1 MSKVITFSSDFPK
14 GHRIAG
20 APTEFSS
27 KLLSAFAALGY
38 DIPHP
43 VFWKENW
50 APKWTTIRGGFSRRA
65 GDYFSPRRWS
75 GRPYNSKQ
83 IIIAPDIKIARVW
96 EVQICF
102 AKNNYSQR
110 PMPFNYERTF
120 FRDNGETKW
129 REMSMSPKIMAANDG
144 LDFEDFCS
152 WFNPKG
158 MDIVFSGQIIT
169 WNPSLEIT

>member
-1 MSKVITFSSDFPK
+1 MSKVITFSMAFPR
-14 GHRIAG
+14 GHRRETD
-20 APTEFSS
+20 PTGFNA
-27 KLLSAFAALGY
+27 KLLSAFATLGY
-38 DIPHP
+38 EVIEPEY
-43 VFWKENW
+43 WKANW

-65 GDYFSPRRWS
+65 GQYFSPRQWS

-83 IIIAPDIKIARVW
+83 FIIAPDIKIARVW

-102 AKNNYSQR
+102 AKNNHSER

-120 FRDNGETKW
+120 FRDTGETRW

-144 LDFEDFCS
+144 LELEDFCS
-152 WFNPKG
+152 WFNPRG